1 MKTFSRWLLRLSIVL
16 FSLLLLATL
25 GSYWWLRGS
34 LAQLDGALELTGLD
48 SPVQLLRDGQG
59 ILTIEADTR
68 LDTAFGLGF
77 AHAQD
82 RFFQMD
88 LQRRNAAGELAALV
102 GSAALPL
109 DRQHRIH
116 RFRARA
122 ERNYARA
129 DEPSRALLDA
139 YAAGVN
145 AGLEALSIAPFEY
158 ALLGS
163 EPAPWRAEDAYL
175 TIFAMILILQDDQ
188 ARFER
193 GMGLM
198 EAVLPADLFAFFSQ
212 QGGRWDAPLEGPAFS
227 ELPVPVSGYADLLAD
242 QDQALLSPA
251 LQADLV
257 PGSNNW
263 AVSGQL
269 TSHGGALVADDMH
282 LGIRVPNIWY
292 RANWSTG
299 PSGQQLS
306 GLTLPGLPLLVAGSN
321 GQVAWGFTNTQ
332 GDWSD
337 VIELELND
345 DGSST
350 AHPRAGL
357 R

>member
-175 TIFAMILILQDDQ
+175 TIFAMIDQ
-188 ARFER
+188 
-193 GMGLM
+193 
-198 EAVLPADLFAFFSQ
+198 P
-212 QGGRWDAPLEGPAFS
+212 P
-227 ELPVPVSGYADLLAD
+227 
-242 QDQALLSPA
+242 
-251 LQADLV
+251 
-257 PGSNNW
+257 
-263 AVSGQL
+263 
-269 TSHGGALVADDMH
+269 
-282 LGIRVPNIWY
+282 
-292 RANWSTG
+292 
-299 PSGQQLS
+299 
-306 GLTLPGLPLLVAGSN
+306 
-321 GQVAWGFTNTQ
+321 
-332 GDWSD
+332 
-337 VIELELND
+337 
-345 DGSST
+345 
-350 AHPRAGL
+350 PR
-357 R
+357 